1 VIYVYIRGRDA
12 RAAWNEAG
20 AVRPD
25 AIAGE
30 AFLRSIGATATSAEW
45 VQETDLKSP
54 SRLVDR
60 VQGKGLLAA
69 LAPGDTVI
77 FPELGGAFDFAS
89 DALAVIQAA
98 TGRNVTVYVLDL
110 SAQPVVTMLPALQAI
125 EAAFSPLEK
134 ALAEARVELAQ
145 VQAKAEAR
153 YQQALSLAAQELSRR
168 WGPPASVSLGLPELG
183 DVKEQP
189 TNGHASTGSLIKAK
203 REALGWSQRK
213 LAAAL
218 GVTQPTVARIETDE
232 AGADIIAA
240 AFEKVFA
247 ASAASAAGRTAA

>member
-1 VIYVYIRGRDA
+1 
-12 RAAWNEAG
+12 
-20 AVRPD
+20 
-25 AIAGE
+25 
-30 AFLRSIGATATSAEW
+30 
-45 VQETDLKSP
+45 
-54 SRLVDR
+54 
-60 VQGKGLLAA
+60 
-69 LAPGDTVI
+69 VI
-77 FPELGGAFDFAS
+77 FPELGAFDFAS

-153 YQQALSLAAQELSRR
+153 YTQALSLAAQELAKR
-168 WGPPASVSLGLPELG
+168 WGPPASITMGLPELG

-189 TNGHASTGSLIKAK
+189 TNGHGPSTGSLIKAK

-213 LAAAL
+213 LAAEL
-218 GVTQPTVARIETDE
+218 GVTQPTVARIEGDE
-232 AGADIIAA
+232 AGAEVIAA

-247 ASAASAAGRTAA
+247 ASAASAGGRKAA